1 MWETSGITGRE
12 SMLLKEYDAGG
23 PFQRLM
29 EEQNDG

>member
-1 MWETSGITGRE
+1 MWEINGIKGRE
-12 SMLLKEYDAGG
+12 SMLLKEDDAGG